1 MGCCSLKRSAANFD
15 TELQMKAE
23 ELERQRAQSN
33 HALSARQMAIE
44 QMEAAQAQLEKVCTD
59 PMHLKATVGF
69 IATLRSKCG
78 KYAH

>member
-1 MGCCSLKRSAANFD
+1 MRLLSSAFCIANNGVMGCCSLKRSAANFD

-59 PMHLKATVGF
+59 PMHLRA
-69 IATLRSKCG
+69 
-78 KYAH
+78 